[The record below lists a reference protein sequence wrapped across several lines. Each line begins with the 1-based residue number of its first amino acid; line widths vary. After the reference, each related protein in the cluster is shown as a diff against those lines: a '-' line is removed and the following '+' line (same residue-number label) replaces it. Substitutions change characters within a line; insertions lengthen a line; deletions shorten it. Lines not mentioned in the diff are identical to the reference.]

1 MQQSKSTVLAVDIG
15 GTKLETALIAADGSV
30 QPGSRQRRLT
40 GPNADPNEIEN
51 CLSDAIALTLA
62 SARGPVAGAG
72 IGSAGPVDLS
82 VGTSSPHNM
91 PGLRGFRVKEIVESA
106 AQLRAT
112 LRLDGTCIAL
122 AEFWTGA
129 TQGYSTSMALVVSTG
144 VGGGIIANGQ
154 LISGAS
160 GNAGHL
166 GQIHVASDETSDAE
180 SSTLEAVASGP
191 ATVRWARSRGWH
203 GDTGE
208 ELAQA
213 VAAGDPIAD
222 AATRRSAF
230 FVGQA
235 IASATT
241 LLDLEAVAIGG
252 GFVNVRPDYLNLV
265 RSSALTNSIFA
276 YAQQVRIVASGHDGD
291 GPLLGAAALHYCADL
306 LGPSGHVN
314 NAHAL

>member
-1 MQQSKSTVLAVDIG
+1 MKQLESTVLAVDIG
-15 GTKLETALIAADGSV
+15 GTKLETALVASDGSI

-40 GPNADPNEIEN
+40 GPNSDPNEIEN
-51 CLSDAIALTLA
+51 RLSDAIALTLA

-72 IGSAGPVDLS
+72 IGSAGPVDL
-82 VGTSSPHNM
+82 VAGTSNPHNM
-91 PGLRGFRVKEIVESA
+91 PALRGFRVKEIVESA
-106 AQLRAT
+106 SQLRAT

-122 AEFWTGA
+122 AEYWTG
-129 TQGYSTSMALVVSTG
+129 TTRGSSTSMALVVSTG

-166 GQIHVASDETSDAE
+166 GQIHVACDETGDAE

-191 ATVRWARSRGWH
+191 ATVRWARSRGWL

-208 ELAQA
+208 QLAQA
-213 VAAGDPIAD
+213 LDDGDPIAD

-235 IASATT
+235 IASAAT
-241 LLDLEAVAIGG
+241 LLDLEVVAIGG
-252 GFVNVRPDYLNLV
+252 GFVNVRPDYVDLV
-265 RSSALTNSIFA
+265 RSSVVTNSIFE
-276 YAQQVRIVASGHDGD
+276 YAQRVRIVPSGHAGD
-291 GPLLGAAALHYCADL
+291 GPLLGAAALQYCADV
-306 LGPSGHVN
+306 LGHAGRAD
-314 NAHAL
+314 NALVS